1 MRLTSSVL
9 IPLLILLEPCSALGQ
24 TLVRELRGEI
34 FSTENGE
41 QNPKF
46 FPDVE
51 VTIREFGTRGR
62 TNDQGEFRLRLPSF
76 VLPGQEVTLRHDKK
90 GYAIC
95 HPLLGK
101 QRVPAV
107 STEMVEIHMLPAGS
121 KLFWTH
127 ERIEEFITRTANES
141 AKQPKDPR
149 GGETDLSSYIH
160 ELGSQY
166 GFTPDEIRRE
176 VGKWMEA
183 AQGHQRLPQA
193 GHGGVRREEFPPGR
207 RQLRPQRR

>member
-1 MRLTSSVL
+1 MRPTSSVL
-9 IPLLILLEPCSALGQ
+9 ISLLILLQPCPALGQ
-24 TLVRELRGEI
+24 TLVRELHGEL
-34 FSTENGE
+34 FSIENGE

-62 TNDQGEFRLRLPSF
+62 TNDQGEFRIRLPSS
-76 VLPGQEVTLRHDKK
+76 VLPGQEMTLRHDKK

-107 STEMVEIHMLPAGS
+107 STDVVSIHMLPEGS

-127 ERIEEFITRTANES
+127 ERIEEFITHTADES
-141 AKQPKDPR
+141 AKRPKDPR

-160 ELGSQY
+160 ELGRQY
-166 GFTPDEIRRE
+166 GFTPDEVRRE
-176 VGKWMEA
+176 IGKWMEVCA
-183 AQGHQRLPQA
+183 RTAMTSASRA
-193 GHGGVRREEFPPGR
+193 WWRSRRR
-207 RQLRPQRR
+207 SSA